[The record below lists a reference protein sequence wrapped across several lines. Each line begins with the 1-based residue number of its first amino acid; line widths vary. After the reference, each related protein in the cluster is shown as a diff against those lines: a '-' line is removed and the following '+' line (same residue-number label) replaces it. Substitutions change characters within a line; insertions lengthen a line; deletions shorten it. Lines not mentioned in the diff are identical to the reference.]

1 MNNTLLIISEFE
13 PVHLWLEKILQE
25 KISKDIAEVLFC
37 IDGAYRKSSDETPF
51 TTHEREEMI
60 RIMMKKFD
68 VKYNFLHLRDED
80 TDEWRKASIDTILK
94 PYAWAT
100 VLSENDITNNIV
112 NELWHNWKN
121 IRSRRYIPGVLRNQ
135 IASWHVD
142 ALQAKI
148 QKEILDYIESI
159 NWYER
164 SREMKIH
171 LFHWP
176 SITVDIIARNEK
188 WEIAIIDR
196 GWEPHWKALPGW
208 FIEYWDSGETTSA
221 KECGEETNMKGN
233 FASTDHQTVIKKKI
247 SELISENNIQ
257 YWYEQQPFYVMTDTQ
272 RDKRWH
278 LITLWY
284 MIDVTNPDE
293 IDALDDADD
302 VQFMDPYVALH
313 HPQVLPD
320 HKVLIAAYIAQL

>member
-1 MNNTLLIISEFE
+1 MNNKLLILSEFL
-13 PVHLWLEKILQE
+13 PVHLWLEKVLQE
-25 KISKDIAEVLFC
+25 NISKEIAEVLFC
-37 IDGAYRKSSDETPF
+37 IDGAHRKLSDETPF
-51 TTHEREEMI
+51 STHEREEMI
-60 RIMMKKFD
+60 RIMMEKFN
-68 VKYNFLHLRDED
+68 VKYSFLHLRDED
-80 TDEWRKASIDTILK
+80 TDEWRKVSIDTILK
-94 PYAWAT
+94 PHAWAT
-100 VLSENDITNNIV
+100 ILSENDMTNAIV
-112 NELWHNWKN
+112 NNLWYNWKN

-135 IASWHVD
+135 IASGHID
-142 ALQAKI
+142 ALHTKI
-148 QKEILDYIESI
+148 QWDVLDYIESI
-159 NWYER
+159 NGYER
-164 SREMKIH
+164 SREMKIT

-196 GWEPHWKALPGW
+196 GWEPHGKALPGW
-208 FIEYWDSGETTSA
+208 FIEYGDSGETTSA

-233 FASTDHQTVIKKKI
+233 FASTHNQITVKEKI
-247 SELISENNIQ
+247 ANLISESNIK

-284 MIDVTNPDE
+284 IIDVTNPDE
-293 IDALDDADD
+293 IMPLDDADN
-302 VQFMDPYVALH
+302 VQFMDPYVALN